1 MFSKIDVLKNFAKC
15 TKGPVSGSLLFW
27 TVTFFKKET
36 PAQVYLLQRLS
47 TKKYFKIKCLY
58 ITIYMFHVL
67 LSRASVCLCMCG
79 FQKEKFSKK
88 LRDQKKA
95 AQKVEVFVQNMF
107 FRQFLVYEKIIYFSE
122 SVFPDVTGNILE
134 EYVDLIVTQDSTDHF
149 ASHETIEGSKQ
160 VFIAITCFYQN
171 F

>member
-27 TVTFFKKET
+27 TVTLFKKET

-79 FQKEKFSKK
+79 FQKEKIVKKVTRSKK
-88 LRDQKKA
+88 GCPK
-95 AQKVEVFVQNMF
+95 
-107 FRQFLVYEKIIYFSE
+107 S
-122 SVFPDVTGNILE
+122 
-134 EYVDLIVTQDSTDHF
+134 
-149 ASHETIEGSKQ
+149 
-160 VFIAITCFYQN
+160 
-171 F
+171 